1 MYIQRHR
8 PWYITIGILCE
19 DYRILKVKPGKD
31 QKGWMKDWRPEDAHR
46 DEREII
52 GKTDW
57 MNLSPYC
64 LSSRGGFSV
73 AYKLCSERER
83 AVKSNWLMDTCR

>member
-1 MYIQRHR
+1 MPTEMGER
-8 PWYITIGILCE
+8 
-19 DYRILKVKPGKD
+19 
-31 QKGWMKDWRPEDAHR
+31 
-46 DEREII
+46 EREII

-83 AVKSNWLMDTCR
+83 ER